1 MLNAK
6 ANWLHSSQPALRDR
20 MEIIEVSDLSEEE
33 KLQIAKKHLVPNQ
46 RKDHGIKSNQFRMS
60 DAVIKK
66 IIREYTR
73 ESGVRNLNREIAGV
87 MRHAA
92 KEIAMENKEKISIRI
107 KDLEEILGPGKFSR
121 DEIGRAHV

>member
-1 MLNAK
+1 
-6 ANWLHSSQPALRDR
+6 
-20 MEIIEVSDLSEEE
+20 
-33 KLQIAKKHLVPNQ
+33 
-46 RKDHGIKSNQFRMS
+46 MS

-121 DEIGRAHV
+121 DEYQEIDVPGVAIGLAWTSVRSEERRVGKEGRIRFARN